1 MNRNRQRISSMNDIT
16 NIDSPRKISKKISNE
31 FFFNDS
37 NDSSR
42 KKTKHLKHQVEK
54 LLKIDRKF
62 SPALKPRM
70 IEAFLSNLCAI
81 GVIGSTLTLKEEKKE
96 S

>member
-1 MNRNRQRISSMNDIT
+1 MISLILIAQEKYQRKFRT
-16 NIDSPRKISKKISNE
+16 N
-31 FFFNDS
+31 FFLMI
-37 NDSSR
+37 R
-42 KKTKHLKHQVEK
+42 MILQEKKTKHLKHQVEK

-81 GVIGSTLTLKEEKKE
+81 GVTGSTLTLKEGKKE